1 MPTPAGTYREDLVV
15 KYLRELF
22 DWLDANAQS
31 MNIQKVFVY
40 VTYRDIT
47 KCSADA
53 YAGMTLF
60 DGPQVGA
67 SLTEAGKLFGDR
79 IAQGS

>member
-1 MPTPAGTYREDLVV
+1 
-15 KYLRELF
+15 
-22 DWLDANAQS
+22 
-31 MNIQKVFVY
+31 VFVY

-67 SLTEAGKLFGDR
+67 SLTEAGKLLRDR
-79 IAQGS
+79 VAQGK